1 MNRAL
6 IDWWAAFREIRVDPS
21 ICPASPEG
29 QRQTANAVIAVGDWH
44 SAFTVAAVI
53 TVVLAVIM
61 VLVAY
66 ETRVMGD
73 RFWKRWWGF
82 LAGTSVLAMLAS
94 LLWLATTS
102 VRTEACEFGNVATRI
117 PFSYAFNRS
126 TVSLLQGLVLFVV
139 LSWLLTLIARATKR
153 AVWYNNSRIPFRF

>member
-6 IDWWAAFREIRVDPS
+6 IDWWAAFREISVDPNV
-21 ICPASPEG
+21 CPASPEG
-29 QRQTANAVIAVGDWH
+29 QKQAAQAVVAAADWQ

-53 TVVLAVIM
+53 TLVVAAVL

-73 RFWKRWWGF
+73 RFWRRWWGF
-82 LAGTSVLAMLAS
+82 LVGTSLVSFLGS

-102 VRTEACEFGNVATRI
+102 VRTEGCEYGDVTTRI

-126 TVSLLQGLVLFVV
+126 TVSLVQGLLLFVI
-139 LSWLLTLIARATKR
+139 LSWVLTLIARATRR
-153 AVWYNNSRIPFRF
+153 ATWYNNSRIPFRF